1 MEATNC
7 LLEFDVLQKIKTLM
21 TLIFF
26 LILHYNSKIIEKKL
40 VQF

>member
-1 MEATNC
+1 MN
-7 LLEFDVLQKIKTLM
+7 LINYFLDFYFLQKIKTLM